1 MSATPPPPP
10 LDVASAGFFRLEC
23 SHAQLFQPEYK
34 RSNRTKGLKIL
45 RCFPHCCPEHIDRS
59 YCGAS
64 LSVRVELAAPS
75 SDAAAP
81 ADPPPSQVVT
91 VFARFE
97 ATSDAG
103 TQSDS
108 NLEGQWV
115 AGSLDRPSRLVTTI
129 RAPGTPSDD
138 HKPLVFHLNGKPFSR
153 WYYDWESGA
162 NKAQRLMKHVL
173 KAYIVERC
181 AIDQDDNFTAFT
193 SRHARTQL
201 YRVLSVVT
209 SPEFTISDRLE
220 DQLRWEHA
228 NESAVSMSKNLALAY
243 SLVRWAPLGVYASC
257 VDEINSLLRA
267 LAQAALWFFSK
278 TTQRWVRAFFLQY
291 AESVL
296 DKHSLRA
303 CFVLFVKETRN
314 RLDTEVFQNTQ
325 LQSLANVAEEVIAA
339 VYSCSFFHA
348 RRPQIREILS
358 GQSFAGWN
366 AFVAQM
372 RQTYVN
378 VSTCPRSI
386 SRTIAVRD
394 SEPNFNRAHPPQN
407 SIESDWNA
415 EWFLQVDEAVWKPS
429 QQTMKADSK
438 SGSCV
443 LRIRSTEGVA
453 SALDCMCLVLDGKER
468 VFSQFPNGLASGIG
482 SGRHGDYI
490 GETRVEKP
498 GRLVVYLQV
507 FTWSTEIHRPSYH
520 VRLRIE
526 CWQSK
531 RLCVS
536 GDVLATT
543 APASFPLEDT
553 SNLGEMPLRMKRA
566 AVANFFEQ
574 QLQDYSAGE
583 WATSP
588 SAGPWRELGRFRLSY
603 LKF

>member
-1 MSATPPPPP
+1 
-10 LDVASAGFFRLEC
+10 
-23 SHAQLFQPEYK
+23 
-34 RSNRTKGLKIL
+34 
-45 RCFPHCCPEHIDRS
+45 
-59 YCGAS
+59 
-64 LSVRVELAAPS
+64 
-75 SDAAAP
+75 
-81 ADPPPSQVVT
+81 
-91 VFARFE
+91 
-97 ATSDAG
+97 
-103 TQSDS
+103 
-108 NLEGQWV
+108 
-115 AGSLDRPSRLVTTI
+115 
-129 RAPGTPSDD
+129 
-138 HKPLVFHLNGKPFSR
+138 
-153 WYYDWESGA
+153 
-162 NKAQRLMKHVL
+162 
-173 KAYIVERC
+173 
-181 AIDQDDNFTAFT
+181 
-193 SRHARTQL
+193 
-201 YRVLSVVT
+201 
-209 SPEFTISDRLE
+209 
-220 DQLRWEHA
+220 
-228 NESAVSMSKNLALAY
+228 
-243 SLVRWAPLGVYASC
+243 
-257 VDEINSLLRA
+257 
-267 LAQAALWFFSK
+267 
-278 TTQRWVRAFFLQY
+278 VRAFFLQY

-438 SGSCV
+438 SGCDGFAEDSEAICLLTLFETMSQIVRLQVAIDAQACV

-603 LKF
+603 LKA